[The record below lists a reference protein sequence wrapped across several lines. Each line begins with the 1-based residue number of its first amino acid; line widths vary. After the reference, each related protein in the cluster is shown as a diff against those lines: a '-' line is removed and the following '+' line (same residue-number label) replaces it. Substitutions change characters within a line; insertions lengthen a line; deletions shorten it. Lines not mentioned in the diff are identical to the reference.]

1 MIETPK
7 DLSPIWHWLARY
19 SVKKKYNK
27 IKNPKLQ
34 ETNHMATKRQSL
46 GKGLDALLG
55 IPEET
60 TSSNQNLD
68 IQAVASPVE
77 ARTDGRLCQLPVEF
91 LQRGKYQPRRDLNPE
106 ALQDLASSI
115 EAQGVMQ
122 PIVVRAIGQDKYEI
136 IAGERR
142 WRATQQAGLDSIPAI
157 VREVSDEAAIAM
169 ALIENIQ
176 REDLNPIE
184 ESLALIRLQDEFKL
198 TQQQV
203 ADAVGKSRSAVT
215 NLMRL
220 ASLESAVQLQVE
232 RGELELGH
240 AKCLLG
246 LEGIVQIQAA
256 RTVAANAMT
265 VRQTEA
271 LVKKHQNLGTTKPQ
285 QNGQDNSPD
294 IMRLQEE
301 LSEKVGAAV
310 QIQHSTKGAG
320 KLVFKYNSVDEL
332 EGILAHL
339 K

>member
-1 MIETPK
+1 
-7 DLSPIWHWLARY
+7 
-19 SVKKKYNK
+19 
-27 IKNPKLQ
+27 
-34 ETNHMATKRQSL
+34 MATKRQSL

-55 IPEET
+55 IPESFDHLESGDAPALT
-60 TSSNQNLD
+60 GGE
-68 IQAVASPVE
+68 IVA
-77 ARTDGRLCQLPVEF
+77 DGQLRQLPVEF
-91 LQRGKYQPRRDLNPE
+91 LQRGKYQPRRDINPE
-106 ALQDLASSI
+106 ALKELTASI
-115 EAQGVMQ
+115 ANQGVMQ
-122 PIVVRAIGQDKYEI
+122 PIIVRAIGTDKYEI

-142 WRATQQAGLDSIPAI
+142 WRATQQAGLATIPAVI
-157 VREVSDEAAIAM
+157 RDVSDATAIAM

-184 ESLALIRLQDEFKL
+184 ESLALIRLQDEFNL

-220 ASLESAVQLQVE
+220 ATLEPSVQSQVE

-246 LEGIVQIQAA
+246 LEGAAQIGAA

-271 LVKKHQNLGTTKPQ
+271 LVKKVQATGSSHSADNPETISADIISLQN
-285 QNGQDNSPD
+285 
-294 IMRLQEE
+294 E

-310 QIQHSTKGAG
+310 LIQHSSRGSG
-320 KLVFKYNSVDEL
+320 KLVFKYNSIDEL
-332 EGILAHL
+332 DGILAHL